1 MKARRVLLAGA
12 GVAAALAAARR
23 SRARAPVASLD
34 GEAEAPLRISRLGR
48 RFDPYPLIASG
59 APVPPPLPRAEV
71 VTVPGRGEMFFRR
84 TEHPTGVPVLLLH
97 GWMASA
103 DLNWFRLYDP
113 VSERHPLIAPDLR
126 GHGRGIRDPH
136 RFSLEACA
144 DDIAALLR
152 HLGIGPVVAVG
163 YSMGGPVA
171 TLLWRRH
178 RDLVS
183 GLVLEATGLEW
194 QETWQERLTWRLMWL
209 VAMLFRWDTGR
220 YLLARAS
227 GGAGIEVP
235 EWLHAYRAWL
245 EGEFRRGDPTDLA
258 EAGRALGRYDA
269 RPFAHEIDVPTA
281 VVVTTRDQLVHPRKQ
296 YELAAAIGAKVF
308 EFAGDHTTAVL
319 EQEAFAEVTLRAI
332 AAVSGEVEASTAA
345 L

>member
-1 MKARRVLLAGA
+1 MRLRRIAFI
-12 GVAAALAAARR
+12 AAAAAGLALLRR
-23 SRARAPVASLD
+23 SRAGRRAAATDP
-34 GEAEAPLRISRLGR
+34 EAEAPLRISRLGR
-48 RFDPYPLIASG
+48 RFDPYPLIPSG
-59 APVPPPLPRAEV
+59 APVPPSLPQAEIV
-71 VTVPGRGEMFFRR
+71 AVTGRGEMFFRR
-84 TEHPTGVPVLLLH
+84 TEHPTGIPVLLLH

-103 DLNWFRLYDP
+103 DLNWFRLYEP
-113 VSERHPLIAPDLR
+113 LGEHHPLIAPDLR

-136 RFSLEACA
+136 RFSLEAWGGEVG
-144 DDIAALLR
+144 ALLR

-171 TLLWRRH
+171 TLLWKRH
-178 RDLVS
+178 PELVS

-227 GGAGIEVP
+227 GGGTIEVP
-235 EWLHAYRAWL
+235 ESLHEYRAWL

-269 RPFAHEIDVPTA
+269 RPFAHAIDVPTA
-281 VVVTTRDQLVHPRKQ
+281 VVVTTRDKLVDPRKQ
-296 YELAAAIGAKVF
+296 YELAAAVGAKVF
-308 EFAGDHTTAVL
+308 EFTGDHTTAVL
-319 EQEAFAEVTLRAI
+319 EQQAFAEVTLGAI
-332 AAVSGEVEASTAA
+332 ASVSGEVEASTAA
-345 L
+345 H

>member
-1 MKARRVLLAGA
+1 VRTKRLGLVAA
-12 GVAAALAAARR
+12 GVLALVAVARR
-23 SRARAPVASLD
+23 SRAARSLVVPEVD
-34 GEAEAPLRISRLGR
+34 AEPRLRISRFGR
-48 RFDPYPLIASG
+48 RFDPYPQIPNG
-59 APVPPPLPRAEV
+59 APDPPPLPPGEV
-71 VTVPGRGEMFFRR
+71 VAVPGRGEMFLRR
-84 TEHPTGVPVLLLH
+84 TEHATGAPVLLLH

-103 DLNWFRLYDP
+103 DLNWFRLYAP
-113 VSERHPLIAPDLR
+113 VSAHHPLIAPDLR

-144 DDIAALLR
+144 DDVAALLR

-178 RDLVS
+178 PELVS

-194 QETWQERLTWRLMWL
+194 HDTRQERLTWRLMWL
-209 VAMLFRWDTGR
+209 LAVLVRWDTGR

-227 GGAGIEVP
+227 GGGSVQVP
-235 EWLHAYRAWL
+235 ENLHAYRAWL
-245 EGEFRRGDPTDLA
+245 EGEFRRGDATDMA

-269 RPFAHEIDVPTA
+269 RPFVHEIDVPTA
-281 VVVTTRDQLVHPRKQ
+281 VVVTTMDQLVSPKKQ
-296 YELAAAIGAKVF
+296 YELAAATSATVF
-308 EFAGDHTTAVL
+308 ELAGDHMTAVL
-319 EQEAFAEVTLRAI
+319 EQESFAEVTLRAI
-332 AAVSGEVEASTAA
+332 AAVSGEVEASPAA